1 MSKDHEVKDIVSQ
14 LQKLQLKQATLIAR
28 LERVSESENRE
39 RIDTAREF
47 VIGDRVR
54 IRNPGVLQPK
64 RGRIVNIGT
73 TRITVQSDSGK
84 KIIRAAKNLIL
95 EE

>member
-1 MSKDHEVKDIVSQ
+1 VSK
-14 LQKLQLKQATLIAR
+14 
-28 LERVSESENRE
+28 SENRE

-64 RGRIVNIGT
+64 RGRIAKIGT